1 MHPLFES
8 FRGRLRLKPPAP
20 YLISSLAL
28 LLYVTVL
35 SFSLDGGWFIVDDR
49 EELLFVRNAES
60 IASLL
65 GTDVFGLFRPVKNLL
80 FLLFSHLSTHGV
92 RTCRYVGLAIGVIA
106 FFPVKWFFGRIFG
119 LDWKSDVAAAVWILS
134 PTLVSSAAW
143 LSGVNI
149 MVMVA
154 FASLA
159 LLFHDKAWDD
169 GSFRFS
175 RILLA
180 ALFLFLALASYE
192 CAIAV
197 LPSLLLFDAILRG
210 KRIRTRHAWLS
221 YTCYAAT
228 VCLYMALRRLASA
241 KTSMPGS
248 WCQAERWQLAISS
261 PWFTAHHFT
270 SWFWPFGRFA
280 VMGNYDWGDASIESL
295 AACMIAGLSILAL
308 AVLSRKRTPVL
319 SFCVLFALLGF
330 APVSNCLGSGNG
342 PYGDYY
348 LSLASLG
355 LAAGSVELMDLLLR
369 AKPGWKVPALFAVV
383 LFAATR
389 ACAVVESARWARL
402 WADPRS
408 AFETS
413 ARNFPKFVANKVG
426 LVRFVC
432 VEGRYEEA
440 LQMGREIEETFGA
453 GTSQTANVH
462 LVRAIHSLL
471 VLKDPQKA
479 LKEIDLCEN
488 CKSPD
493 LSPRFLDY
501 YRGCVFE
508 DLLENEEEAIRLYE
522 SCLGE
527 AWKPESSSCADRLAR
542 IKAIHGELTDAID
555 LWEKARLSE
564 PENVSI
570 LWNLSVAYR
579 EVGDDIRSKKFRN
592 LALEQAEKRNHK

>member
-1 MHPLFES
+1 M
-8 FRGRLRLKPPAP
+8 KPPASF
-20 YLISSLAL
+20 LITALVL
-28 LLYVTVL
+28 LLYVTVV
-35 SFSLDGGWFIVDDR
+35 SFSFDGGWFIADDR
-49 EELLFVRNAES
+49 EELLFVRKTES
-60 IASLL
+60 IARIFGS
-65 GTDVFGLFRPVKNLL
+65 DVFGLFRPVKNLL
-80 FLLFSHLSTHGV
+80 FLLFSHLSVYGI
-92 RTCRYVGLAIGVIA
+92 RTCRYVGLAIGLIT
-106 FFPVKWFFGRIFG
+106 FLPVRQMFGRIFG
-119 LDWKSDVAAAVWILS
+119 SDSKAIFAAAVWILS
-134 PTLVSSAAW
+134 PTLVSSVAW
-143 LSGVNI
+143 LSGLNI
-149 MVMVA
+149 MIMAMFVA
-154 FASLA
+154 LT
-159 LLFHDKAWDD
+159 LLFHDMAWDG

-175 RILLA
+175 RICFA
-180 ALFLFLALASYE
+180 IVFLFLALVSYE

-197 LPSLLLFDAILRG
+197 FPSLILFDALLRHG
-210 KRIRTRHAWLS
+210 RIRTRHAWAS
-221 YTCYAAT
+221 YACYAAT
-228 VCLYMALRRLASA
+228 IAFYAILRYFASA
-241 KTSMPGS
+241 KTSMSGS
-248 WCQAERWQLAISS
+248 WCQAERWQLVVSS
-261 PWFTAHHFT
+261 PWFTAQHFA
-270 SWFWPFGRFA
+270 SWFWPFGRFT
-280 VMGNYDWGDASIESL
+280 VMGNYEWGDVPVWRL
-295 AACMIAGLSILAL
+295 VACSVAGLSILAGAIL
-308 AVLSRKRTPVL
+308 IRKKLPVL
-319 SFCVLFALLGF
+319 CFCVLFALVGF

-579 EVGDDIRSKKFRN
+579 EAGDETRANMLRAK
-592 LALEQAEKRNHK
+592 ALELAERGIHK